1 MEQTMIV
8 RSRKTF
14 TLRRRRVV
22 ADILKPRGDALIVTG
37 LGSPSY
43 DVAAAGDHPHNFYM
57 WGGMGGAAMIGLGVA
72 QGKPDRRVLV
82 ITGDGE
88 MLMGLGSI
96 ATIGVQQPAN
106 LAIVVL
112 DDEHYAETGMQE
124 THTAHGFDLEAVA
137 KAAQFKATATIHT
150 TNEVL
155 EWTRTLYEAPGP
167 LFLTIKIAAE
177 EVKRFV
183 PLRDAVQIKNRFRA
197 ALFGDKVFD

>member
-1 MEQTMIV
+1 MI
-8 RSRKTF
+8 RSRKKF
-14 TLRRRRVV
+14 SLKRRAVV
-22 ADILKPRGDALIVTG
+22 ADILRQRSDALVVTG

-72 QGKPDRRVLV
+72 QGRPDRRALV

-88 MLMGLGSI
+88 MLMGLGSL

-137 KAAQFKATATIHT
+137 KAAQFKSTATIHT
-150 TNEVL
+150 MEQVAG
-155 EWTRTLYEAPGP
+155 WTKRLYEAPGP
-167 LFLTIKIAAE
+167 LFLTIKISAE
-177 EVKRFV
+177 EIKRFI

-197 ALFGDKVFD
+197 ALFGDKIFE

>member
-1 MEQTMIV
+1 M
-8 RSRKTF
+8 SARKF
-14 TLRRRRVV
+14 TLERRAVV
-22 ADILKPRGDALIVTG
+22 ADILKPRGDALVVTG

-43 DVAAAGDHPHNFYM
+43 DVVAAGDDPKNFYM

-72 QGKPDRRVLV
+72 QAQPGRRTLV

-96 ATIGVQQPAN
+96 ATIGVQQPEN

-137 KAAQFKATATIHT
+137 KAARFRSTATLT
-150 TNEVL
+150 TAKGVA
-155 EWTRTLYEAPGP
+155 EWIPKLYRAPGP
-167 LFLTIKIAAE
+167 LFVTIKIKADE
-177 EVKRFV
+177 IKRTI
-183 PLRDAVQIKNRFRA
+183 PLRDAVQIKNRFRV
-197 ALFGDKVFD
+197 ALFGEKVFE

>member
-1 MEQTMIV
+1 MSV
-8 RSRKTF
+8 KRRKPF
-14 TLRRRRVV
+14 TLDRRRVV
-22 ADILKPRGDALIVTG
+22 ADIVKQRGDALIVTG

-43 DVAAAGDHPHNFYM
+43 DVAAAGDHPHHFYM

-72 QGKPDRRVLV
+72 QGQPDRRVLV
-82 ITGDGE
+82 VTGDGE

-96 ATIGVQQPAN
+96 ATIGVQQPPN

-137 KAAQFKATATIHT
+137 KAAQFKVTGTIDSMR
-150 TNEVL
+150 EVA
-155 EWTRTLYEAPGP
+155 EWIPKLYRAPGP
-167 LFLTIKIAAE
+167 LFLTIKIKADE
-177 EVKRFV
+177 IKRFV

-197 ALFGDKVFD
+197 ALFGEKIFE